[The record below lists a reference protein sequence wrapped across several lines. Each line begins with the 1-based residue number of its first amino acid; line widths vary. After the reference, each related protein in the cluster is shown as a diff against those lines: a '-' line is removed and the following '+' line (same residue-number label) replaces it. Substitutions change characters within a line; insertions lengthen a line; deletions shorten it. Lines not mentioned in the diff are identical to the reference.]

1 MPRPRPT
8 IAVLAGLL
16 AATCASCTAG
26 AARTVKPEAKPT
38 PAPTS
43 AVDRL
48 KPAGTIKVGI
58 TFDQPGFG
66 LKPSAGA
73 EPTGFD
79 VDIAKMVVARLGI
92 QANKIQWV
100 ETVSKNTEKF
110 LRDGTVD
117 MVVATYPITDARR
130 VVVGQ
135 AGPYDVTGVQ
145 ILVPK
150 NNGTISGVRNAI
162 GKKIC
167 SVQGSSGIRV
177 FQQTTGTAPLAKDT
191 YSECID
197 LMLAGKVDAVAA
209 YGDILLGYVRRDP
222 DHLKIVGDTLDEGRF
237 GIGYKKGDTR
247 FCQLITKTL
256 SDAFKNGTWKAAYE
270 RNLGVKGID
279 PPPPPTLDPCL

>member
-1 MPRPRPT
+1 MARPRPT

-16 AATCASCTAG
+16 AATCASCTAD
-26 AARTVKPEAKPT
+26 AARIVKPEAKATPT
-38 PAPTS
+38 PAS

-48 KPAGTIKVGI
+48 KQAGTIKVGI

-66 LKPSAGA
+66 LKPSADA
-73 EPTGFD
+73 QPTGFD
-79 VDIAKMVVARLGI
+79 VEIAKMVAVRLGI
-92 QANKIQWV
+92 PANKIQWV

-110 LRDGTVD
+110 LREATVD
-117 MVVATYPITDARR
+117 MLVATYTITDARR

-145 ILVPK
+145 MLVPK
-150 NNGTISGVRNAI
+150 NNRTIGGVQNAI
-162 GKKIC
+162 GKKVC

-177 FQQTTGTAPLAKDT
+177 FQAATGAAPLAKDT

-209 YGDILLGYVRRDP
+209 YGDILVGYVRRDP

-237 GIGYKKGDTR
+237 GIGYKKGDTP

-256 SDAFKNGTWKAAYE
+256 SDAFKNGAWKAAYE
-270 RNLGVKGID
+270 RNLGVKGIN